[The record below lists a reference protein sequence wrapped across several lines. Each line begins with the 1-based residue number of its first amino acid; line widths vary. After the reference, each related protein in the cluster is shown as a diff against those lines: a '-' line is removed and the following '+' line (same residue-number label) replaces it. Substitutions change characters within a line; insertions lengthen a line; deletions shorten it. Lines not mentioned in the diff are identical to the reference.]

1 MRRGLRSEA
10 GKAVTRT
17 TRASPLPVPEGNAP
31 KQPARCE
38 AQRELGAK
46 NGSGCAKPRNRKT
59 VHPERRVLSLWWRVT
74 EFNSLATLRRRQ
86 RAPEL
91 VDARGLHMSKILD
104 VLSATKLDLKERWVM
119 IDVESLELPENDGSI
134 FLG

>member
-1 MRRGLRSEA
+1 
-10 GKAVTRT
+10 
-17 TRASPLPVPEGNAP
+17 
-31 KQPARCE
+31 
-38 AQRELGAK
+38 
-46 NGSGCAKPRNRKT
+46 
-59 VHPERRVLSLWWRVT
+59 VT